1 MYNYELTGK
10 ATNINPYLCDAP
22 NVIITSRN
30 RPLCDIPKMVYGN
43 KPADGG
49 NLIFEDE
56 DYQNFIAKDPLSK
69 STYVPY

>member
-1 MYNYELTGK
+1 
-10 ATNINPYLCDAP
+10 
-22 NVIITSRN
+22 
-30 RPLCDIPKMVYGN
+30 MVYGN